1 MAVQQYTVALFLAVA
16 LVAGPA
22 VSYGTYAPAAP
33 GTQPKATTPEQKL
46 MENINNGFKA
56 AVEAAAAVAPADK
69 YKTFQT
75 TFIKGSNKAFADVL
89 TAAASGQI
97 PAQSDS
103 MARLSTSLESSYK
116 LAYDSAEGATPETK
130 YDTYV
135 ASLTESLRVIS
146 GAFEVHA
153 VKPASEEVKGVPAPQ
168 LKVVDQIDAAYRT
181 AATAANAAPTND
193 KFNVFESSFNKAI
206 KENTGGA
213 YASYTFV
220 PALESAVK
228 QAYAATVASA
238 PEVKYAVFQAAL
250 SKAIN
255 AMVEAE
261 KDAKPAAAA
270 AATAT
275 ATATVGAAAGAAA
288 GGYKA

>member
-1 MAVQQYTVALFLAVA
+1 MAAVQQYTVGLFLAVA

-22 VSYGTYAPAAP
+22 VSYAAYAPGAPATPAAP

-46 MENINNGFKA
+46 MEDINNGFKA
-56 AVEAAAAVAPADK
+56 AVAAAAAVAPADK

-75 TFIKGSNKAFADVL
+75 TFIAASNKAFADVL
-89 TAAASGQI
+89 KAAASGQI
-97 PAQSDS
+97 PAKSES
-103 MARLSTSLESSYK
+103 MSRLSTSLEASYK
-116 LAYDSAEGATPETK
+116 LAYDFAEGATPETK

-153 VKPASEEVKGVPAPQ
+153 VKPAEEEVKGVPAPQ
-168 LKVVDQIDAAYRT
+168 LKTIDQIDAAYRT
-181 AATAANAAPTND
+181 AATAANAAPAND
-193 KFNVFESSFNKAI
+193 KFTVFESFFNRAI
-206 KENTGGA
+206 KENTGGK
-213 YASYTFV
+213 YDNYKFV

-250 SKAIN
+250 SKAIS

-261 KDAKPAAAA
+261 KDAKPAA
-270 AATAT
+270 
-275 ATATVGAAAGAAA
+275 GAGAAA